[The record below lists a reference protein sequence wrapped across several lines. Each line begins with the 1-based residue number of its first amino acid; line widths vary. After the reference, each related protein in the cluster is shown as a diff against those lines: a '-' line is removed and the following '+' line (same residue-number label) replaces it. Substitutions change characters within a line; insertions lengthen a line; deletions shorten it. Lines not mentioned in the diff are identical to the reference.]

1 MEKVKKKVI
10 DFLVSNMSFFIGM
23 GSVIN
28 LEGSYYEYNV
38 SKSPKEADEKAIL
51 RDWQMIS
58 QDFLDAFE
66 KTDIDEDKILSE
78 RKRILDA

>member
-1 MEKVKKKVI
+1 MEKVKRKVT
-10 DFLVSNMSFFIGM
+10 DFLVPKMSFFIGM

-38 SKSPKEADEKAIL
+38 SKSPKEGDEKAIL

-66 KTDIDEDKILSE
+66 KTDIDEDKILAE